1 MCIRD
6 SHNAN
11 WKLAWNHAWK
21 KYKLDV
27 TLFGRYQSTR
37 FYITDGDGK
46 SYQLWRLNTRHNVL
60 KKKKWNLDINVGIDN
75 IFDYVDRTPSVSYT
89 HLDVYK
95 RQGLCYCQGFCG

>member
-1 MCIRD
+1 MRG
-6 SHNAN
+6 
-11 WKLAWNHAWK
+11 K

-75 IFDYVDRTPSVSYT
+75 IFSIMWIIPRSDAIVELRLPGRTWYASFIVKFPE
-89 HLDVYK
+89 
-95 RQGLCYCQGFCG
+95 